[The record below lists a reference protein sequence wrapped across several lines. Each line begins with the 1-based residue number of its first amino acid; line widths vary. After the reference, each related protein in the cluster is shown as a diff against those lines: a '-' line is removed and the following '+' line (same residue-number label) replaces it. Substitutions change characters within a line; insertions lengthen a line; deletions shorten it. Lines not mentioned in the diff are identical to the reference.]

1 MNNNVLYYT
10 LGISA
15 GIILLIIAICYLKY
29 KGINTLGAV
38 QKIKSFFTK
47 AETYTEAAERLTE
60 GKAKEILGS
69 ADVFEKLAIQGT
81 TFAEQMLL
89 SLQIKNDTDGSQRRK
104 IAQDYIYA
112 FLQEHGIEINDNI
125 KTIVAGI
132 VEKTVLSDKTIEQ
145 INSQIDKLVGEK
157 VTALQ
162 NQITSLASQITSLT
176 VEKQQSDAKIT
187 ELTNKNIELNDKL
200 TAVKSTVIQAAQQ

>member
-1 MNNNVLYYT
+1 MSNDVLYYT
-10 LGISA
+10 LGISV

-29 KGINTLGAV
+29 KGINTLGIV
-38 QKIKSFFTK
+38 QKIKAFFIK
-47 AETYTEAAERLTE
+47 AETYTEAAEKLTE
-60 GKAKEILGS
+60 GKAKEILDS

-89 SLQIKNDTDGSQRRK
+89 SLQIQNDTDGSQRRE
-104 IAQDYIYA
+104 IAQKYIYA

-125 KTIVAGI
+125 KTIVTGI

-157 VTALQ
+157 VTTLQ
-162 NQITSLASQITSLT
+162 SQITSLT
-176 VEKQQSDAKIT
+176 SQITNLTAEKQQSDAKIT
-187 ELTNKNIELNDKL
+187 ELTNKNVELNDKL
-200 TAVKSTVIQAAQQ
+200 AAVKSTVIQAAQQ